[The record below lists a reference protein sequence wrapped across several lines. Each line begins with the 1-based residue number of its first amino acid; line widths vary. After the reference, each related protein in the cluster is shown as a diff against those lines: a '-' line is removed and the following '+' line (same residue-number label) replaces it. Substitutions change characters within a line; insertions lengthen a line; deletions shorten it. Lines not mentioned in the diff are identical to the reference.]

1 MSRRLILTVSMILGA
16 ALLFAQLAQADTGN
30 IIEPQSEPGNA
41 GNGWQAGTCEKD
53 GALPTEKC
61 SPSTPSR
68 FYKQAAGHPPLGFTQ
83 YIIQHEPFSPLPSPP
98 FPKGSVTAEIK
109 APLEDRTIK
118 TLRVDLPPGL
128 TVNPLASPEQCTLA
142 EFEFTVGEF
151 HLPQCKA
158 GTVVGAEEVTLVTNV
173 EGFESLP
180 IGFVLPPE
188 ESTGTKVEVF
198 NIVPGEGEPAL
209 FGFVIGGKQMV
220 FLKTAVAWESDYHE
234 SFTISLPNA
243 TPPFST
249 LVSRLSNF
257 GQTAGNGTYI
267 SNPTTCLDPTTE
279 KHLYSTWFRAESYGE
294 PNPSFPNESTPVE
307 APLPEGVE
315 QEGCSEVPFSP
326 SINVEPGTNE
336 VDSPSAATVTTEMPF
351 ENPEEGGNELEQSH
365 LKSAKVTLPS
375 GMGLNPSGS
384 NGLVS
389 CSDEQFG
396 KGKRIENNSCPA
408 NSVIGTAEIES
419 PPLPKGSL
427 KGNIYIGEQKSS
439 DPASGEE
446 FRTLVEAKSQ
456 RYGVVVRL
464 IGDVSANP
472 QTGQL
477 TTTFNEQEVGPLAGK
492 LPEGLP
498 QVPLES
504 VSLRFNGSKAV
515 LSSPPTCS
523 ASESIGAMVP
533 WARPGTTTSVTSK
546 FILSSVPGG
555 GTCPQTLAQ
564 RAFAPSYTA
573 KTDSTKAGAYS
584 PFRVDIGRTDGQQ
597 ELKGV
602 NVTLPKGLTG
612 KLAGI
617 PYCSEEALK
626 AAAAS
631 SGKAQQASS
640 SCPAESMIGT
650 ASTEAGTGS
659 EPVKLAG
666 KVFLAGPY
674 KGAPVSLAVITPAV
688 SGPFDLGTVVVRIA
702 LFVNPET
709 AQINAVSDPIPDVF
723 GGVKLDLRAI
733 DVNVDRSKFMLNPT
747 NCAAQA
753 TSGVL
758 NGGGSNPANPADF
771 SSYSVSAPFQA
782 SECNKLAYK
791 PKLFTRLY
799 GPTKRAKN
807 PRIRAILEVPS
818 GNANPNR
825 SALTLPHAI
834 FLDQSHIKT
843 VCTRPQLAAQECP
856 QSSVYGQA
864 EAKTPLLSGKLQGPV
879 YLVGV
884 GRPLPDLVADLRGQ
898 VNIQVHGILG
908 SEGGGIKTVFY
919 PTPDVPVSKFILNM
933 DGGKKSLLINST
945 NLCSK
950 PLSSYM
956 NLKGQNEKKIIN
968 KHLPLKVDAC
978 KK

>member
-1 MSRRLILTVSMILGA
+1 MARRLIVLVSMIFGV
-16 ALLFAQLAQADTGN
+16 ALLTAQLAQANTGE
-30 IIEPQSEPGNA
+30 IIEKQNEPPSA
-41 GNGWQAGTCEKD
+41 KDGWQAANCTKET
-53 GALPTEKC
+53 PQC
-61 SPSTPSR
+61 SPETPGQV
-68 FYKQAAGHPPLGFTQ
+68 FTTAGGHPPIGFTQ
-83 YIIQHEPFSPLPSPP
+83 YIIKHSKVVENVIEPI
-98 FPKGSVTAEIK
+98 EE
-109 APLEDRTIK
+109 PLEGRDVK

-128 TVNPLASPEQCTLA
+128 TVNTQSTTEKCTLA
-142 EFEFTVGEF
+142 EFLHQPSPGVFVPE
-151 HLPQCKA
+151 CKA
-158 GTVVGAEEVTLVTNV
+158 ATKTGEEQASLVTNEPNV
-173 EGFESLP
+173 EF
-180 IGFVLPPE
+180 PPGSSNIIE
-188 ESTGTKVEVF
+188 NTGTRLPLIPGVF
-198 NIVPGEGEPAL
+198 QVPVYNLAPNHGEPAL
-209 FGFVIGGKQMV
+209 FGFVIAGKEPI
-220 FLKTAVAWESDYHE
+220 FLNTEVSWESDYHE
-234 SFTISLPNA
+234 SFTIHIPAEAKGTGLQ
-243 TPPFST
+243 T
-249 LVSRLSNF
+249 LISRLISF
-257 GQTAGNGTYI
+257 GASTGNGTYLTL
-267 SNPTTCLDPTTE
+267 PTTCFNPEDAAY
-279 KHLYSTWFRAESYGE
+279 KHLYSTWYRAESFEE
-294 PNPSFPNESTPVE
+294 PNPSFPSGSE
-307 APLPEGVE
+307 AFEATLPEGVE
-315 QEGCSEVPFSP
+315 QQSCESVPF
-326 SINVEPGTNE
+326 EPGLRVDAGTTN
-336 VDSPSAATVTTEMPF
+336 VDSPSPASVTTEVPF
-351 ENPEEGGNELEQSH
+351 EVPSGGEHEIAQSQ
-365 LKSAKVTLPS
+365 LRSAKVTLPS

-384 NGLVS
+384 NGLVA

-396 KGKRIENNSCPA
+396 KGKRIESNSCPA
-408 NSVIGTAEIES
+408 NSVIGTAEIET

-439 DPASGEE
+439 NPSSGEE
-446 FRTLVEAKSQ
+446 FRTLVEAKSEQ
-456 RYGVVVRL
+456 YGIVVRL
-464 IGDVSANP
+464 IGNVSANP

-477 TTTFNEQEVGPLAGK
+477 TTTFNEQEVGPLVGN

-498 QVPLES
+498 QVPFES
-504 VSLRFNGSKAV
+504 VSLRFNGAKSV
-515 LSSPPTCS
+515 LTSPPTC
-523 ASESIGAMVP
+523 ATAE
-533 WARPGTTTSVTSK
+533 TTSSLEPWSTPTSTKAPVGK
-546 FILSSVPGG
+546 FTLSSVPGG

-584 PFRVDIGRTDGQQ
+584 PFRVDIGRPDGQQ

-602 NVTLPKGLTG
+602 NVTLPKGLIGNLT
-612 KLAGI
+612 GI
-617 PYCSEEALK
+617 PYCSETALS
-626 AAAAS
+626 AAAGS
-631 SGKAQQASS
+631 TGKAQQASS

-674 KGAPVSLAVITPAV
+674 KGAPLSLAVITPAV

-723 GGVKLDLRAI
+723 GGVKLDLRSI

-758 NGGGSNPANPADF
+758 NGGGSNPTNAADF

-782 SECNKLAYK
+782 TECNKLAFK

-807 PRIRAILEVPS
+807 PRIRAILEAPS
-818 GNANPNR
+818 GNANLSR

-834 FLDQSHIKT
+834 FLDQAHIKT
-843 VCTRPQLAAQECP
+843 VCTRPQLAAQQCP
-856 QSSVYGQA
+856 QSSIYGQA

-884 GRPLPDLVADLRGQ
+884 GRQLPDLVADLNGQ

-908 SEGGGIKTVFY
+908 SQGGGIKTVFY

-933 DGGKKSLLINST
+933 NGGKKSLLINST

-950 PLSSYM
+950 SLVSYM
-956 NLKGQNEKKIIN
+956 NLKGQNEKKVVN
-968 KHLPLKVDAC
+968 NRLPLRVENC